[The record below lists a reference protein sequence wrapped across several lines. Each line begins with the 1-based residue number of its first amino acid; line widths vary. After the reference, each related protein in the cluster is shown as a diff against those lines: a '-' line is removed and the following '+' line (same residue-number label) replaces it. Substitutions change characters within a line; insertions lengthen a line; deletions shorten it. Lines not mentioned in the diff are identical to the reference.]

1 MVFLSSDARSGR
13 TALYVLQ
20 QVIIAS
26 TKKAKACSLFRG
38 DPFNPLVFTEEYVVE
53 ITVKDIDGSV
63 KAMLIVR
70 DGNLE
75 LAEDEFISY
84 QSRAIECVDAV
95 TIEETKEIGEDNGND
110 DHEGRVMRPR
120 RARRPTTSGNF
131 VYYNE

>member
-20 QVIIAS
+20 QTIIAS
-26 TKKAKACSLFRG
+26 TKKAKASLFRG

-53 ITVKDIDGSV
+53 ITVKGIDGSV
-63 KAMLIVR
+63 KAMLIGR
-70 DGNLE
+70 DGNLKLTE
-75 LAEDEFISY
+75 SEFKSY

-95 TIEETKEIGEDNGND
+95 TIEEAKEIGEDNGND
-110 DHEGRVMRPR
+110 DHEGRAMRPR
-120 RARRPTTSGNF
+120 RARRRPHTGDF